1 MATKQIGWFN
11 LKEDKVFTN
20 TYECAAW
27 YENVKVPAGRYPI
40 VVYDYKVM
48 HFEDEA
54 RKRFNGEIDCH
65 IGSAYISMDGI
76 ITSDEFGARFCGVPV
91 GSYDNHQNTGKCS
104 SHTMHVYLYSLADSV
119 LNDPETPYELL
130 PEYRAEEERFVSSFD
145 GKEFTTH
152 CIRLAE

>member
-54 RKRFNGEIDCH
+54 RKRFNGEVDGH
-65 IGSAYISMDGI
+65 IRSAYISMDGI

-91 GSYDNHQNTGKCS
+91 GSYDNHQNTGKRS